1 MIYDIQKANIWKRAS
16 AYLFDTIILAIIV
29 IAFSFTISFITGY
42 DSYNTAL
49 SEYQK
54 SYEEKYNVSFSLS
67 LEEFEA
73 LGENELAVFNEAN
86 AAFSTD
92 PDVIYTYNMVI
103 NLSLLIISL
112 SFLFAILIYEFAI
125 PLFLKNGQTLG
136 KKIFG
141 IGLMKSDGVKV
152 NSVSLLVRALL
163 GKYTVETMIPL
174 FIAMMVFLG
183 SLGILGTV
191 IIIAI
196 LLLQII
202 MLCVTQTNSAI
213 HDLLANTVV
222 VDIQSQ
228 MIFDSENDLI
238 EYKKRVAKE
247 AASDRK
253 Y

>member
-29 IAFSFTISFITGY
+29 IAFSFTLSFITGY

-73 LGENELAVFNEAN
+73 LGENELAVYNEAN

-112 SFLFAILIYEFAI
+112 SFLFAILIYEFTI

>member
-29 IAFSFTISFITGY
+29 IAFSFALSFITGY

-54 SYEEKYNVSFSLS
+54 NYEEKYNVSFNLTH
-67 LEEFEA
+67 EEYKA
-73 LGENELAVFNEAN
+73 LGEDEIAILNEAN

-112 SFLFAILIYEFAI
+112 SFLFAILIYEFVI

-141 IGLMKSDGVKV
+141 IGLMKNDGIKV
-152 NSVSLLVRALL
+152 NSVTLLVRALL
-163 GKYTVETMIPL
+163 GKYTIETMIPI

-183 SLGILGTV
+183 SLGILGT
-191 IIIAI
+191 IIILGI

-222 VDIQSQ
+222 IDMQSQ
-228 MIFDSENDLI
+228 MIFDSEHDLI
-238 EYKKRVAKE
+238 EYKKNVAKE

>member
-29 IAFSFTISFITGY
+29 IAFSFTLSFITGY

-67 LEEFEA
+67 LEEYEA

>member
-1 MIYDIQKANIWKRAS
+1 M
-16 AYLFDTIILAIIV
+16 
-29 IAFSFTISFITGY
+29 SFFTLSFITGY
-42 DSYNTAL
+42 DNYNTAL

-54 SYEEKYNVSFSLS
+54 TYEEKYNVSFTLS
-67 LEEFEA
+67 LEEYESLDDDQRKA
-73 LGENELAVFNEAN
+73 LDDAN
-86 AAFSTD
+86 AAFSVD
-92 PDVIYTYNMVI
+92 PDVVYAYNMVI

-112 SFLFAILIYEFAI
+112 SFLFAILIYEFVI
-125 PLFLKNGQTLG
+125 PLLLKNGQTLG

-141 IGLMKSDGVKV
+141 IGLMKNDGIKV

-163 GKYTVETMIPL
+163 GKYTIETMIPL
-174 FIAMMVFLG
+174 FIGMMVFFG
-183 SLGILGTV
+183 SLGILGT
-191 IIIAI
+191 IIIFAI

-202 MLCVTQTNSAI
+202 VICATHTNSAI

-238 EYKKRVAKE
+238 EYKKKVAKE
-247 AASDRK
+247 AAADRR

>member
-29 IAFSFTISFITGY
+29 IAFSFTLSFITGY

-49 SEYQK
+49 SDYQK

>member
-29 IAFSFTISFITGY
+29 IAFSFALSFITGY

-73 LGENELAVFNEAN
+73 LGENELAVLNEAN
-86 AAFSTD
+86 AAFPTD

-112 SFLFAILIYEFAI
+112 SFLFAILIYEFAV

>member
-29 IAFSFTISFITGY
+29 IAFSFTLSFITGY

>member
-1 MIYDIQKANIWKRAS
+1 
-16 AYLFDTIILAIIV
+16 
-29 IAFSFTISFITGY
+29 
-42 DSYNTAL
+42 
-49 SEYQK
+49 
-54 SYEEKYNVSFSLS
+54 
-67 LEEFEA
+67 
-73 LGENELAVFNEAN
+73 
-86 AAFSTD
+86 
-92 PDVIYTYNMVI
+92 MVI

-112 SFLFAILIYEFAI
+112 SFLFAILIYEFVI

-141 IGLMKSDGVKV
+141 IGLMKNDGIKV
-152 NSVSLLVRALL
+152 NSVTVLVRALL
-163 GKYTVETMIPL
+163 GKYTIETMIPI

-183 SLGILGTV
+183 SLGILGT
-191 IIIAI
+191 IIILGI

-222 VDIQSQ
+222 IDMQSQ
-228 MIFDSENDLI
+228 MIFDSEHDLI
-238 EYKKRVAKE
+238 EYKKKVAKE

>member
-29 IAFSFTISFITGY
+29 IAFSFTLSFITGY

-103 NLSLLIISL
+103 NLS
-112 SFLFAILIYEFAI
+112 I

-213 HDLLANTVV
+213 HDLLSNTVV

>member
-29 IAFSFTISFITGY
+29 IAFSFTLSFITGY

-73 LGENELAVFNEAN
+73 LGENELAVYNEAN

-112 SFLFAILIYEFAI
+112 SFLFAILIYEFAV

-202 MLCVTQTNSAI
+202 MLCATQTNSAI

-238 EYKKRVAKE
+238 EYKKKVAKE

>member
-29 IAFSFTISFITGY
+29 IAFSFTLSFITGY

-73 LGENELAVFNEAN
+73 LGENELAVYNEAN

-112 SFLFAILIYEFAI
+112 SFLFAILIYEFAV